1 MGSTSRAAPPA
12 TGYQCD
18 QADRPAVRLH
28 ELLLR
33 YFECFSLGCWP
44 EKTFEISR
52 STWSLPRPSG
62 FCDKYKVAQ
71 SDSAR
76 VTATETWRE
85 EYHASSPGIG
95 IWNRYYSLKSINMI
109 NKGIFS
115 RRFYNVYHIFNNC
128 SQWKILFESFLN
140 VTVLTFLPRFL
151 LRNLWYN
158 LSQLLLLVPCFV

>member
-95 IWNRYYSLKSINMI
+95 IWNRYYSLNPSTWLIKEYFLEDFTMFII
-109 NKGIFS
+109 
-115 RRFYNVYHIFNNC
+115 
-128 SQWKILFESFLN
+128 FESFLS

>member
-95 IWNRYYSLKSINMI
+95 IWNRYYSLNPSTWLIKEYFLEDFTMFI
-109 NKGIFS
+109 IFLTIVHNEKYYLN
-115 RRFYNVYHIFNNC
+115 RF
-128 SQWKILFESFLN
+128 WTWLF
-140 VTVLTFLPRFL
+140 
-151 LRNLWYN
+151 
-158 LSQLLLLVPCFV
+158 